1 MWCLGI
7 DANMKDEVRK
17 CHTCQSEQ
25 KSPPLTP
32 VHSCQW
38 PDYLWNCVHSDYAG
52 RFMRGKDIF
61 VTRCPR
67 QMKSDIHMSST
78 SSSQSTIEKLRQS
91 FATFGLQK
99 VLVSDN
105 GTSFTSQEF
114 RYFIRQKGRYYTQ
127 KKCPVSP
134 CIQWTC

>member
-1 MWCLGI
+1 MWWPGI
-7 DANMKDEVRK
+7 DANMEDELRK
-17 CHTCQSEQ
+17 CHACQSEQ
-25 KSPPLTP
+25 KSPHLAP
-32 VHSCQW
+32 VHSWQW
-38 PDYLWNCVHSDYAG
+38 PDYLWNCVHIGYAG
-52 RFMRGKDIF
+52 PFMGKIF
-61 VTRCPR
+61 LLLDAHS
-67 QMKSDIHMSST
+67 KWIDIHMSST

-91 FATFGLQK
+91 FAMFGLPK

-114 RYFIRQKGRYYTQ
+114 QYFIRQKGRYYTQ